1 MEDSYPTRPQQET
14 VLCKPSQ
21 LCLVHHT
28 GAKQSYVIVTGVT
41 VVVTQSV
48 TCSAFRIT
56 HGMYEVLHFIV
67 GTQVNL
73 FFILQG
79 EKVHGIETS
88 HI

>member
-1 MEDSYPTRPQQET
+1 MEDSYPQQET
-14 VLCKPSQ
+14 GLCKSSQ

-41 VVVTQSV
+41 IVVTQSV

-56 HGMYEVLHFIV
+56 HGIYEVLHFTV

-73 FFILQG
+73 FSFYRWNKYMEEL
-79 EKVHGIETS
+79 HT
-88 HI
+88 